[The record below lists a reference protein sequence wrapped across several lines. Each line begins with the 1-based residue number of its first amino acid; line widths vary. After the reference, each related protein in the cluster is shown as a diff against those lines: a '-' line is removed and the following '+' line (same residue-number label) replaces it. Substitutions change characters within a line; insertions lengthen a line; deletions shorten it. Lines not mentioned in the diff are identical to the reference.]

1 VRVTLEG
8 FEEAADALLSA
19 LDEEMPRAMDEV
31 SRSIAEEAAAHHAYT
46 NRTGLLQSRTVPG
59 ATRGRFSQDSLSG
72 EALGDTPYGGYV
84 EEGTRRMAA
93 RPFLAPAAEHK
104 EAESARA
111 LEAGLQLAADRA
123 GW

>member
-1 VRVTLEG
+1 MRITLEG

-19 LDEEMPRAMDEV
+19 LDEEMPRAVDEV
-31 SRSIAEEAAAHHAYT
+31 SRQVADEAAAHHTYT
-46 NRTGLLQSRTVPG
+46 NRSGLLQSRTVPG
-59 ATRGRFSQDSLSG
+59 ATRGRFSEDTLTG

-93 RPFLAPAAEHK
+93 RPFLAPAADRK
-104 EAESARA
+104 EAESAQA
-111 LEAGLQLAADRA
+111 LEAGLQRAVDRA

>member
-1 VRVTLEG
+1 MRVVLEG

-19 LDEEMPRAMDEV
+19 LDEEMPRAVDEV
-31 SRSIAEEAAAHHAYT
+31 SHLVADEAAAHHAYT
-46 NRTGLLQSRTVPG
+46 NRSGLLQSRTVPG
-59 ATRGRFSQDSLSG
+59 QTRGRFSQDSLSG

-93 RPFLAPAAEHK
+93 RPFLAPAAARK
-104 EAESARA
+104 EAESAQA
-111 LEAGLQLAADRA
+111 LEAGLQRAIDRA